1 MENYFILDNYRKRF
15 SVIINNNYIYIFRI
29 SNRDKIWEGLVKN
42 IFIGKSCLNEMDE
55 IFYNPDLDGNTILL
69 ELEEKK
75 YMFIGNKG
83 VYTFETEDKIIK
95 FISNVLN
102 NQVPY
107 AYAYGERN
115 IYYLSDQFVYIPYES
130 RFKMKK
136 ETNF

>member
-1 MENYFILDNYRKRF
+1 MENYFILDNYRFRF

-55 IFYNPDLDGNTILL
+55 FFYNSDLDGNTILL

-75 YMFIGNKG
+75 YMFIGNMG
-83 VYTFETEDKIIK
+83 VYTFETEDKIVK
-95 FISNVLN
+95 FISNVGN

-115 IYYLSDQFVYIPYES
+115 IYYLSDQFVY
-130 RFKMKK
+130 
-136 ETNF
+136 TL